1 MVFIRFLSHSSTPF
15 SKFSFT
21 KLLRLIT
28 RVAAQSNT
36 HQIINMYER
45 RGEKNHKK
53 PLEKF
58 GRTRAEQPSLVF
70 SYSVEQTAASCIYIY
85 IFSAKVQ
92 TANSNGTFNV
102 GHNTRKKSSILWI
115 LISRRRANIDAFFFF
130 RFVCVY
136 MWNLLNCKSI
146 VRAWFIW
153 EKKRYLKYFPINW
166 LHASWPILFAQFKL
180 KWIGCNHSIDYAI
193 R

>member
-15 SKFSFT
+15 SEFSFT
-21 KLLRLIT
+21 KLLGLIT
-28 RVAAQSNT
+28 RVAAQSNA

-45 RGEKNHKK
+45 RGKKNHKK

-102 GHNTRKKSSILWI
+102 GHNTRKKSSIL
-115 LISRRRANIDAFFFF
+115 
-130 RFVCVY
+130 
-136 MWNLLNCKSI
+136 
-146 VRAWFIW
+146 
-153 EKKRYLKYFPINW
+153 
-166 LHASWPILFAQFKL
+166 
-180 KWIGCNHSIDYAI
+180 
-193 R
+193 